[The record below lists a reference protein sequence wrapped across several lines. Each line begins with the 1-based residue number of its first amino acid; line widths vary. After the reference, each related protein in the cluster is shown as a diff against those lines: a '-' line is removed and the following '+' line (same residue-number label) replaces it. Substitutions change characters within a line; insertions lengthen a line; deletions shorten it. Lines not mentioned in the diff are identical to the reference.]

1 MLQWTCQFRRGRW
14 LKKEIKREPTVH
26 FDEQLIERLICLR
39 VSPEVRSGS
48 LAPYSVDLVDEK
60 NAGSVLASLLEHP
73 AHLEI
78 TPGWFRV
85 SNAGSD
91 PSHLSRPGGGGKS
104 DTKPGDLPWTLQ
116 RRRTFQEIRIRWQ
129 WWRGRWPRPR
139 LLLPVTSYPCPVD
152 RREWRPN
159 NKLRLTFAYK

>member
-91 PSHLSRPGGGGKS
+91 PSHLSRPGGGGVKA
-104 DTKPGDLPWTLQ
+104 T
-116 RRRTFQEIRIRWQ
+116 
-129 WWRGRWPRPR
+129 RGRA
-139 LLLPVTSYPCPVD
+139 TYPGRSNADEHFKKFGSADSDEGDAGLARGC
-152 RREWRPN
+152 
-159 NKLRLTFAYK
+159 FCQ